1 MNGLIKFLNEKFAPA
16 AAKINKNTWVNV
28 LKDSVLQTLPFIL
41 VSSLVSLVSI
51 PGNFWKWW
59 PDLSPISNFTFGLI
73 SIYIAFLVPFNLMER
88 KKLKKQ
94 RLIAGLTSIALF
106 LMMTRPEIGANSIAK
121 INFGYFGAGGMFV
134 AMIGGVI
141 VGLVMEAFGKFSF
154 FSEDTV
160 IPDFV
165 TSWFD
170 SMLPITI
177 IIVLGWVVIDLLNFD
192 LYNFIVNIFKP
203 LSGALQTLPGFM
215 LIMVIFCFFY
225 SMGISSWVF
234 TPIVTPLLIQ
244 AVNENA
250 KLVAA
255 GKSPTQI
262 VTYEVIYVGF
272 LWWGGV
278 GCTMPLNLM
287 MLRAKSQRMKALG
300 KACILP
306 AIFNIN
312 EPTVFGTVVWNPY
325 LMLPMWLNGLVLPA
339 IVWIGLKLGIT
350 ALPSAVNEL
359 WYIPFPI
366 GSWLVSPHIGS
377 IILVLIVFAASAL
390 IWYPFF
396 KIYDNQQ
403 YKNEQAAKVEE

>member
-1 MNGLIKFLNEKFAPA
+1 MDKLITFLNTKFAPKA
-16 AAKINKNTWVNV
+16 SKVNQNVWINV

-41 VSSLVSLVSI
+41 VSSLVSLLSLF
-51 PGNFWKWW
+51 GNIWKWW

-73 SIYIAFLVPFNLMER
+73 SIFIAFLVPFNLMER
-88 KKLKKQ
+88 KNLKKQ
-94 RLIAGLTSIALF
+94 RIIAGLTSIALF
-106 LMMTRPEIGANSIAK
+106 LMATRPQIGADSIAK

-134 AMIGGVI
+134 AMICGVI
-141 VGLVMEAFGKFSF
+141 VGLIMEAFGKFSF

-170 SMLPITI
+170 SMLPIGI
-177 IIVLGWVVIDLLNFD
+177 VIVLGWVVIDLLNFD
-192 LYNFIVNIFKP
+192 MYNVIVNLFKP
-203 LSGALQTLPGFM
+203 LSSALQTLPGFM
-215 LIMVIFCFFY
+215 LIMFIYCFFY
-225 SMGISSWVF
+225 SMGVSSWVF

-255 GKSPTQI
+255 GKTPTEI
-262 VTYEVIYVGF
+262 VTYEAIFVGF

-278 GCTMPLNLM
+278 GNTMPLNLF
-287 MLRAKSQRMKALG
+287 MLRAKSARLKALG
-300 KACILP
+300 KACIVP
-306 AIFNIN
+306 ALFNIN
-312 EPTVFGTVVWNPY
+312 EPTVFGTIVWNPY
-325 LMLPMWLNGLVLPA
+325 LMVPMWLNGLILPA
-339 IVWIGLKLGIT
+339 VMWLGLKFGIT
-350 ALPSAVNEL
+350 ALPSAVDQL

-377 IILVLIVFAASAL
+377 IILALIIFVVSAL

-396 KIYDNQQ
+396 KVYDNSLYQ
-403 YKNEQAAKVEE
+403 KEQKEAKEA